1 MRGRDLYTL
10 RRMQTLGLSSTYTLR
25 TFRVKLGFVRG
36 QAQPQS
42 QDRAPPIWEALKI
55 AKSLQSRET
64 VTVRLPECGIR
75 DVECRTLNDLCK
87 RTSTSAKL

>member
-25 TFRVKLGFVRG
+25 PFRVKLGFVRG
-36 QAQPQS
+36 QAQPQP
-42 QDRAPPIWEALKI
+42 QDQASPIREELKI
-55 AKSLQSRET
+55 AESLQLRET

-75 DVECRTLNDLCK
+75 DVECRTLND
-87 RTSTSAKL
+87 